1 MRVDIGFIKE
11 ALPDIA
17 GYIPMTLLLVAV
29 SFLIAFP
36 VGALFAWINHRRV
49 RVLSTVVKAYMSLI
63 RGTPVVLQIYV
74 IYNVTPYLLNELM
87 KRTGS
92 DVNVYDL
99 NPLWYAFTALSLSTT
114 VTIAE
119 ALRAGMETVSA
130 GQLEAGLSVGMG
142 RFQALFHIVFP
153 QALVSA
159 MPVLG
164 NALVELTKA
173 TSLAFIMAVMEIT
186 GRAKVLGAG
195 VLRYFEAYI
204 CVFILYIVII
214 TVMEQILKIAEKRM
228 SVFRRG
234 RHAAV

>member
-1 MRVDIGFIKE
+1 MQIDFGFIKE

-36 VGALFAWINHRRV
+36 VGAFFAWVNYRKV
-49 RVLSTVVKAYMSLI
+49 RVLSPIVKAYMSLI
-63 RGTPVVLQIYV
+63 RGTPVVLQIYA

-87 KRTGS
+87 KRAGS

-99 NPLWYAFTALSLSTT
+99 NPLWYAFLALSLSTT
-114 VTIAE
+114 VTVSE
-119 ALRAGMETVSA
+119 ALRAGIETVNT
-130 GQLEAGLSVGMG
+130 GQFEAGLSVGMG
-142 RFQALFHIVFP
+142 RMQALFHIVFP

-186 GRAKVLGAG
+186 GRAKVLGAS

-214 TVMEQILKIAEKRM
+214 SIMEQILKMVEKRM
-228 SVFRRG
+228 SVFKRG
-234 RHAAV
+234 RHATI